1 MELDAAARAA
11 EILARRRLGRQRV
24 GALPE
29 GCRPADG
36 AEGYQVQDRLH
47 ERLSAGGL
55 GPVAGYKIGCTTKVM
70 QDYLGIDRP
79 CAGRLFA
86 RRLFQGR
93 GRFRLGDFIKV
104 AVETEIA
111 VRLGQDLLPAD
122 RPHGRETFAA
132 AVASCMASI
141 EIVDD
146 RYDDY
151 ASLGVPTLIAD
162 DFFNAAIVVGPPM
175 TAWHGIDLAAERGRL
190 LVDGQEIGA
199 GRGGDILG
207 HPLEALAWLANAL
220 NERDLALRTGDV
232 VTLGSVVETY
242 WIKGPCTVVV
252 HFETLGEA
260 TAVFTT

>member
-1 MELDAAARAA
+1 MKPDAAARAA
-11 EILARRRLGRQRV
+11 DILAQRRLGRQLV

-29 GCRPADG
+29 GFRPADA

-79 CAGRLFA
+79 IAGRLFA
-86 RRLFQGR
+86 RRLFQGS
-93 GRFRLGDFIKV
+93 GHFQLGDFIKV

-111 VRLGQDLLPAD
+111 VRLGRDLPPAD
-122 RPHGRETFAA
+122 RPYGRETVAA

-151 ASLGVPTLIAD
+151 AGLGLPTLIAD
-162 DFFNAAIVVGPPM
+162 DFFNAAIVVGPPV
-175 TAWHGIDLAAERGRL
+175 TAWQDLDLGAERGRL
-190 LVDGQEIGA
+190 LVDGKEIGA
-199 GRGGDILG
+199 GRGADILG

-220 NERDLALRTGDV
+220 NERDLALKSGDV

-252 HFETLGEA
+252 RFDSLGEA
-260 TAVFTT
+260 TATFTD